1 MIIERKLAMKRI
13 LCLLFAFSLLICFS
27 ACDVLKDNPE
37 ETQPTNELI
46 HSMPPRSIQVYSEEA
61 LIRLVNAAKL
71 SDAEFAEFVAQV
83 RADAVAQV
91 NAGKVP
97 QINIYDDTEKHEVES
112 LVQFLASVGIPMLKS
127 NVTVEDY
134 YFEYRPLDSWMAHFY
149 EINGVRYIF
158 HVFPHEDNFTSFKT
172 EPECVL
178 TVGENSISLHRQ
190 ENQLIGRLFIGDYRV
205 EACFIDLSEEKTEN
219 GLSIQTIAPIEFA
232 WSNATGEVE

>member
-1 MIIERKLAMKRI
+1 MKRI
-13 LCLLFAFSLLICFS
+13 VCILLMLSLFLCFS
-27 ACDVLKDNPE
+27 ACQVQE
-37 ETQPTNELI
+37 ETQPTNEQI
-46 HSMPPRSIQVYSEEA
+46 QGMPPRRILVYSEEA
-61 LIRLVNAAKL
+61 LTKLVNAAKL
-71 SDAEFAEFVAQV
+71 SDAEFAEYVAQA
-83 RADAVAQV
+83 REESIAQV
-91 NAGKVP
+91 SAGKAP
-97 QINIYDDTEKHEVES
+97 LISISSNTEKREVES

-127 NVTVEDY
+127 NVTVESY
-134 YFEYRPLDSWMAHFY
+134 YFEYRPLDSWMAHY
-149 EINGVRYIF
+149 YIINDVKYVF
-158 HVFPHEDNFTSFKT
+158 HVFPHEDNFASFKT